1 MRERDCIFFVLAH
14 HKHYSDVLR
23 STGLIPRLAERYR
36 IVVLTPHYD
45 ATRARERAL
54 FQHPAV
60 TYQKL
65 LPRAPRWWRISERYL
80 RTFFVRE
87 LDYLAGVRIYD
98 YGRYVNHL
106 GHRLLATVGGLLPSR
121 LLTAERMTRIES
133 WLIPPARELRALI
146 SRHRPRLI
154 VTATCGLEPLE
165 AEAIIT
171 GRRLGIPTLAVDLN
185 LDYPHY
191 QSKRSRRTDY
201 VSVWNPT
208 MQREVEEYMHFPP
221 ERVRVTGCLRFD
233 HYFTD
238 EARGRLRSREAFL
251 ESKGLDPKQKTILWA
266 ATSSFFKHQRQL
278 MQELLRARKSGE
290 LPEESNLLVRLH
302 PGGYWEPYREFEGT
316 PRVAIDFPGREPFY
330 DPDRGDYTVEMDERD
345 YANLTETLR
354 YADVVMGVSTTLM
367 LEAALFDKP
376 SVAVG
381 FPESMMDAYRS
392 EPTCYFLSRGVM
404 RLAKSPEE
412 LIRNLARY
420 LHRPELDQ
428 EARLALARD
437 YIPFTDGRT
446 DERTVQWISEIAAH
460 PPTHRHG
467 S

>member
-1 MRERDCIFFVLAH
+1 MMPERDCIFFVLAH
-14 HKHYSDVLR
+14 HKHYSNVLR
-23 STGLIPRLAERYR
+23 ATDLIPRLAERYR
-36 IVVLTPHYD
+36 IVVLTPYYD
-45 ATRARERAL
+45 AALAQERAL
-54 FQHPAV
+54 FRHPAV

-65 LPRAPRWWRISERYL
+65 LPRAPRWWRISERYA

-98 YGRYVNHL
+98 YGRSVNHV
-106 GHRLLATVGGLLPSR
+106 GHRLLATAGGLLPAH
-121 LLTAERMTRIES
+121 LLSAERMTRIES

-146 SRHRPRLI
+146 ARHRPRVV

-171 GRRLGIPTLAVDLN
+171 GRRLGVPTVAVDLN
-185 LDYPHY
+185 LDYPHF

-201 VSVWNPT
+201 ASVWNPT
-208 MQREVEEYMHFPP
+208 MQREVGEYMHFRPDQ
-221 ERVRVTGCLRFD
+221 VRVTGCLRFD

-238 EARGRLRSREAFL
+238 EPRGLLRSREAFL
-251 ESKGLDPKQKTILWA
+251 ESKGLDPAQKTILWA

-278 MQELLRARKSGE
+278 LQELLRARTTGE
-290 LPEESNLLVRLH
+290 LPRGVNLLVRLH
-302 PGGYWEPYREFEGT
+302 PGGFWEPYREFAGR
-316 PRVAIDFPGREPFY
+316 PGVAIDFPGREPFY
-330 DPDRGDYTVEMDERD
+330 DPERGDYTVEMDGRD

-392 EPTCYFLSRGVM
+392 EPTSYFLARGVM
-404 RLAKSPEE
+404 RLARSPKE
-412 LIRNLARY
+412 LVGELRKYLEHPERDGDARRA
-420 LHRPELDQ
+420 LRQ
-428 EARLALARD
+428 E
-437 YIPFTDGRT
+437 YVPFTDGGSGART
-446 DERTVQWISEIAAH
+446 AQYISELVSRR
-460 PPTHRHG
+460 P
-467 S
+467 